1 MAYRLEG
8 KDIVIDGWEAGIGQ
22 SPYEGFTDM
31 RNAEIIEETGEISV
45 AFASAAVALPPV
57 FNAVAYTAESTDDRL
72 TVASV
77 TGMYEGCAIYLNTN
91 TATGL
96 ATSTVYYVRNIS
108 GLTFQVSLGPNS
120 AIVDITVDGTGT
132 LTTYQYG
139 NQRSLT
145 DNGAP
150 VSYFHA
156 PEIGGVL
163 LIDSSNRAWLWQQG
177 SDGLTA
183 QNTLLFLGNITSIG
197 ASSENQVGICY
208 WKGYV
213 CIIQQPA
220 TIDMLN
226 WEQFISN
233 NGAAW
238 LDDPLNQYLSI
249 TMTANQSPAA
259 NFQSAYARIL
269 PASDTAAPYVVKS
282 NTLYEAGSST
292 TIVSESISLAAD
304 DILLIWSVSLNNI
317 TSSSGTFN
325 GNAITNLQ
333 NVTSSGMRTSL
344 WSYEPAGVETSTITI
359 TFASASTDRI
369 VMYEVIRGGAS
380 VQTSNITGATTASTS
395 SLVSLQQKPNIL
407 LAFGAAG
414 KAANGVITFDSPLIS
429 LSNPA
434 GNAAGCW
441 GIGYFVGQGQTTTLK
456 KNVPIVVGDNNILY
470 WGSGEQYVG
479 SLQTETN
486 FSPTASV
493 SVSNQVVTGGL
504 TYTLNGQALDLP
516 ENENVQSL
524 VLDSGTLM
532 VGTDSKKVYPWDTIS
547 PSFDNPVTLPEPA
560 MVDFVATNQLLYTF
574 GGNKGRIYLTNTS
587 SAELYRE
594 IPGGLTLAD
603 RPFYFFWDANVG
615 NNELYFAFQAYEND
629 APDTALTTTSG
640 VWAINSDTGALRMVQ
655 STVTG
660 ASWVRMA
667 LPVADGFTEEL
678 LRPAGQ
684 GLLVGYSVGSAYYLD
699 FSTSLPHVAY
709 STYVETEIIP
719 VGTFFYKKTFEHVE
733 FKLGLP
739 LVSGEGIKIYQRSN
753 LNTSYVL
760 VEEFTEA
767 GIISGAK
774 DINWEN
780 VEWMQIKVEMKSTAT
795 TPSYVRLRE
804 VRIR

>member
-45 AFASAAVALPPV
+45 AFAPAAVTLPPV

-77 TGMYEGCAIYLNTN
+77 TGLYEGCAIYLNTN

-108 GLTFQVSLGPNS
+108 ALTFQVSLGPAS

-132 LTTYQYG
+132 MTTYQYG

-163 LIDSSNRAWLWQQG
+163 LLDSSNRAWLWQQG

-183 QNTLLFLGNITSIG
+183 QNTLLFLGNTFGVGATSD
-197 ASSENQVGICY
+197 NQTGIAY

-213 CIIQQPA
+213 VVINQPNIVNVLKWA
-220 TIDMLN
+220 DFSVNPVSWNHSSIRGTQDMQPVPFSSTASYRYWQYQLESTDNKAVELLDSDRVSSTGSASTI
-226 WEQFISN
+226 
-233 NGAAW
+233 
-238 LDDPLNQYLSI
+238 
-249 TMTANQSPAA
+249 
-259 NFQSAYARIL
+259 
-269 PASDTAAPYVVKS
+269 VS
-282 NTLYEAGSST
+282 NTLTIHQTGEYLLVAVATYNNVAISSVDFNGQAMSLVSDNNGTSPFNYGVAIYELASPNVGSGVVTATYGSAVT
-292 TIVSESISLAAD
+292 NRVMTSALFRNATRGGNGSGQQVSA
-304 DILLIWSVSLNNI
+304 VSLF
-317 TSSSGTFN
+317 TPV
-325 GNAITNLQ
+325 AINVESPAEALIVFLLTN
-333 NVTSSGMRTSL
+333 
-344 WSYEPAGVETSTITI
+344 
-359 TFASASTDRI
+359 
-369 VMYEVIRGGAS
+369 
-380 VQTSNITGATTASTS
+380 SNIT
-395 SLVSLQQKPNIL
+395 
-407 LAFGAAG
+407 
-414 KAANGVITFDSPLIS
+414 
-429 LSNPA
+429 
-434 GNAAGCW
+434 
-441 GIGYFVGQGQTTTLK
+441 
-456 KNVPIVVGDNNILY
+456 
-470 WGSGEQYVG
+470 
-479 SLQTETN
+479 
-486 FSPTASV
+486 FSPTAPTINLEYGTISSFANGFLLMQPLFGRSDTLKANV
-493 SVSNQVVTGGL
+493 PITVGENNFLYWVGGENYISSL
-504 TYTLNGQALDLP
+504 NENVGYIFDPTDTATYTISWSALDLP
-516 ENENVQSL
+516 KAEKAQSIEMA
-524 VLDSGTLM
+524 SGTLM
-532 VGTDSKKVYPWDTIS
+532 IGTDSKKVYPWDTIS
-547 PSFDNPVTLPEPA
+547 PSFDNPVTLPEPGIT
-560 MVDFVATNQLLYTF
+560 DFVGVNQLLYTF

-667 LPVADGFTEEL
+667 LPVADGFTQEL

-699 FSTSLPHVAY
+699 FSSSLPHVAY

-753 LNTSYVL
+753 LNTSYTL
-760 VEEFTEA
+760 VEEFNEA

-774 DINWEN
+774 DITWEN
-780 VEWMQIKVEMKSTAT
+780 VEWMQIKVEMKSTAA